1 MPHSQSLIQYP
12 PEISS
17 TKGNCARTP
26 SPHCLLCQDPVPM
39 CAHWVNS
46 TGARQS
52 ENGSWGAVVPQAV
65 LQSVVLEALYLHLL
79 DGRGGV
85 GVALP
90 LPIPISAKLFFL
102 SLSPVTPSAPLPSIP
117 TSVIMV
123 SNHCLLRF
131 PSCAP
136 GRGSYCSLH
145 ILQASHTLPRLNEF
159 STETDI
165 AHSNPY

>member
-12 PEISS
+12 HEIPS

-26 SPHCLLCQDPVPM
+26 LPHHLLCQGPVPM

-52 ENGSWGAVVPQAV
+52 GNGSWGAVVPQAV

-79 DGRGGV
+79 EARG
-85 GVALP
+85 ALP
-90 LPIPISAKLFFL
+90 LPTPISTKLFYL
-102 SLSPVTPSAPLPSIP
+102 SLSPVTPSAPLPSVPI
-117 TSVIMV
+117 SVIMD
-123 SNHCLLRF
+123 SNHCLLRS
-131 PSCAP
+131 PSCAL

-145 ILQASHTLPRLNEF
+145 ILQASHTLPRLNVF

-165 AHSNPY
+165 AHSSPY